1 MKKTLLLLALSLV
14 AITTAKAQISGSWNL
29 SRETMDGRP
38 LHVFTASYSEDSL
51 NAVRPLLEKELRDKQ
66 SSLSAD
72 GGSAYVPKKV
82 KEDKPTP
89 QPKPVYKPVSLDV
102 AKELRNME
110 EKSPKS
116 ALLLQQNKGKWG
128 FVNEKGKTKIK
139 MKYDK
144 VEPFTQGLSCVMSDG
159 LYGYVNEEGN
169 LVTGIMYEVASSYF
183 RTVTDLV
190 LACCRKDGKY
200 GLLKNDGSVYLDFQ
214 YADLRIVNYA
224 YALATDG
231 TGKVNVV
238 VLDARPLS
246 TAYDE
251 VSIVDGTDYAIAK
264 RGGKAYF
271 IDRKGKEEK
280 DLCFDDA
287 EDMGGGLVLV
297 SKNGKYGVL
306 DKNLQMIVPC
316 NYTNASFD
324 KGCYQIGNDW
334 EGFGIV
340 SQGKVV
346 VPADSKK
353 TVLVPFQESAVY
365 QNDKGKFNLVR
376 YDGTFIFENMNG
388 VGNYD
393 EEESLYYADY
403 GKSKLVYNYENDRYG
418 MAFGKEVN
426 WLPEDAKDFT
436 FDGVIG
442 RYITNGI
449 EPHYI
454 SKEGK
459 ALTELEG
466 AVEVRTL
473 NNKYLAVC
481 FRRKSATLNNSTSP
495 KGISMGGGQ
504 TEDWEVASADGKIL
518 TDKRFAYIGEFNSKG
533 ELPYE
538 VYDKKSW
545 QYVKGKMKFNG
556 DKVTYLK

>member
-38 LHVFTASYSEDSL
+38 LHVFTASYSKDSL
-51 NAVRPLLEKELRDKQ
+51 DAVMPMLEKELKDKQ
-66 SSLSAD
+66 ASKSVSGFSKLD
-72 GGSAYVPKKV
+72 YGDKK
-82 KEDKPTP
+82 EA
-89 QPKPVYKPVSLDV
+89 KPVAKPMSLEV
-102 AKELRNME
+102 AKELRIIM

-116 ALLLQQNKGKWG
+116 TLLPQQNRGKWG

-144 VEPFTQGLSCVMSDG
+144 VEPFSQGLSCVKSDG
-159 LYGYVNEEGN
+159 LYGYINEEGD
-169 LVTGIMYEVASSYF
+169 LVTGVMYEAASSYF
-183 RTVTDLV
+183 RTVTDQV
-190 LACCRKDGKY
+190 LACCKKDGKY
-200 GLLKNDGSVYLDFQ
+200 GLVKNDGSVYLDLQ
-214 YADLRIVNYA
+214 YTDLRIVNYA
-224 YALATDG
+224 YALANDEA
-231 TGKVNVV
+231 GKVNIV
-238 VLDARPLS
+238 VLDTRPLS
-246 TAYDE
+246 TVYDE
-251 VSIVDGTDYAIAK
+251 VSIFEGSDYAIAK
-264 RGGKAYF
+264 RGGKTYF
-271 IDRKGKEEK
+271 IDRKGKEVK

-287 EDMGGGLVLV
+287 EDMEGGLVLV

-340 SQGKVV
+340 SRGKVV

-353 TVLVPFQESAVY
+353 TVLIPFQESAVY
-365 QNDKGKFNLVR
+365 QNDKGRYNLVR

-393 EEESLYYADY
+393 EEGSLYYADY
-403 GKSKLVYNYENDRYG
+403 GKSKLVYDYGNDRYG
-418 MAFGKEVN
+418 LVFGKVVN
-426 WLPEDAKDFT
+426 WMPEDAMNFT

-442 RYITNGI
+442 RYVTKGQV
-449 EPHYI
+449 PHYI

-481 FRRKSATLNNSTSP
+481 FRRKSTAMTNSTSP
-495 KGISMGGGQ
+495 MGISMGGGQ

>member
-14 AITTAKAQISGSWNL
+14 AITTTKAQISGGWNL

-38 LHVFTASYSEDSL
+38 LYVFTASYSEDSL
-51 NAVRPLLEKELRDKQ
+51 DAVRPLLEKELRDKQ

-72 GGSAYVPKKV
+72 GAPMLDYGDRKK
-82 KEDKPTP
+82 T
-89 QPKPVYKPVSLDV
+89 KPVAKPVALEA
-102 AKELRNME
+102 AKELRIIT

-116 ALLLQQNKGKWG
+116 TLLPQQNKGRWG

-144 VEPFTQGLSCVMSDG
+144 VEPFLQGLSCVKSDG
-159 LYGYVNEEGN
+159 LYGYINEEGN
-169 LVTGIMYEVASSYF
+169 LVTGIIYETASSYF
-183 RTVTDLV
+183 RTTTDQV

-214 YADLRIVNYA
+214 YTDLRIVNYS
-224 YALATDG
+224 YALATDVF
-231 TGKVNVV
+231 GKVNVV

-246 TAYDE
+246 TVYDE
-251 VSIVDGTDYAIAK
+251 VSILEGSDYAIAK
-264 RGGKAYF
+264 RGGKTYF
-271 IDRKGKEEK
+271 IDRKGREAK

-287 EDMGGGLVLV
+287 EDMEGGLVLV

-306 DKNLQMIVPC
+306 DKYLNMIVPC
-316 NYTNASFD
+316 NYTNAGFD
-324 KGCYQIGNDW
+324 KGCYQIGNNWD
-334 EGFGIV
+334 GFGIV
-340 SQGKVV
+340 SRGKVV

-365 QNDKGKFNLVR
+365 QNDKGKYNLVR

-388 VGNYD
+388 VGNYG
-393 EEESLYYADY
+393 ERESLYYADY
-403 GKSKLVYNYENDRYG
+403 GKNKLVYDYENDRYG
-418 MAFGKEVN
+418 MVFGKEAN

-454 SKEGK
+454 SKDGK
-459 ALTELEG
+459 VLTELEG

-481 FRRKSATLNNSTSP
+481 FRRKSTAMTNSTSP
-495 KGISMGGGQ
+495 MGISMGGGQ
-504 TEDWEVASADGKIL
+504 TEDWEVANTNGKIL
-518 TDKRFAYIGEFNSKG
+518 TDKRFASIGEFNSKG
-533 ELPYE
+533 ELPYV

>member
-14 AITTAKAQISGSWNL
+14 AITNAKAQISGGWNL

-51 NAVRPLLEKELRDKQ
+51 DAVMPMLEKELNDKQ
-66 SSLSAD
+66 ASKSVSGFSKLDYGDKKETKPIAKPMSL
-72 GGSAYVPKKV
+72 
-82 KEDKPTP
+82 E
-89 QPKPVYKPVSLDV
+89 V
-102 AKELRNME
+102 AKELRIIM

-116 ALLLQQNKGKWG
+116 TLLPQQNRGKWG

-144 VEPFTQGLSCVMSDG
+144 VEPFSQGLSCVKSDG
-159 LYGYVNEEGN
+159 LYGYINEEGD
-169 LVTGIMYEVASSYF
+169 LVTGIMYEAASSYF
-183 RTVTDLV
+183 RMATDQV
-190 LACCRKDGKY
+190 LACCKKDGKY
-200 GLLKNDGSVYLDFQ
+200 GLLKNDGSVYLDFL
-214 YADLRIVNYA
+214 YTDLQIVNYA
-224 YALATDG
+224 YALANDEA
-231 TGKVNVV
+231 GKVNVV

-246 TAYDE
+246 IAYDE
-251 VSIVDGTDYAIAK
+251 VSILEGSDYAIAK
-264 RGGKAYF
+264 RVGKTYF
-271 IDRKGKEEK
+271 IDRKGKEVK

-287 EDMGGGLVLV
+287 EDMEGGLVLV
-297 SKNGKYGVL
+297 RKNGKYGVL

-324 KGCYQIGNDW
+324 KGCYQIGNNW

-340 SQGKVV
+340 SRGKVV

-365 QNDKGKFNLVR
+365 QNDKGKYNLVR

-403 GKSKLVYNYENDRYG
+403 GKSKLVYDYENDRYG
-418 MAFGKEVN
+418 MAFGKEAN

-454 SKEGK
+454 SQEGE

-481 FRRKSATLNNSTSP
+481 FRRKSAAMGNSTSP
-495 KGISMGGGQ
+495 MGISTGGGQ
-504 TEDWEVASADGKIL
+504 TEDWEVANANGKIL

>member
-1 MKKTLLLLALSLV
+1 MKKTLFLLALGIV
-14 AITTAKAQISGSWNL
+14 AITTANAQVSGSWNL
-29 SRETMDGRP
+29 SQETLDGHP

-51 NAVRPLLEKELRDKQ
+51 NAVSPMLEKEQRDKQ
-66 SSLSAD
+66 SSMRAD
-72 GGSAYVPKKV
+72 GGAAYVPKKV
-82 KEDKPTP
+82 REDKSNP
-89 QPKPVYKPVSLDV
+89 QPKPIYKPVPLDV
-102 AKELRNME
+102 AMELRSIM

-116 ALLLQQNKGKWG
+116 TLLPQQSRGKWG

-144 VEPFTQGLSCVMSDG
+144 VEPFAQGLSCVMSDG
-159 LYGYVNEEGN
+159 FYGYINEEGD
-169 LVTGIMYEVASSYF
+169 LVTGLIYEAASSCF
-183 RTVTDLV
+183 RTATDQV
-190 LACCRKDGKY
+190 LACFRKDGKY

-231 TGKVNVV
+231 AGKVNVV
-238 VLDARPLS
+238 ALDARPLL

-251 VSIVDGTDYAIAK
+251 VAILEGTDYAIAK
-264 RGGKAYF
+264 KGGKTYF
-271 IDRKGKEEK
+271 IDRKGKEVK

-287 EDMGGGLVLV
+287 EVMEGGLVLV

-316 NYTNASFD
+316 NYTNAGFD
-324 KGCYQIGNDW
+324 KGCYQIGNNWD
-334 EGFGIV
+334 GFGIV
-340 SQGKVV
+340 SRGKVI
-346 VPADSKK
+346 VPPDSKK

-376 YDGTFIFENMNG
+376 YDGTFIFENMDNS
-388 VGNYD
+388 GNFD
-393 EEESLYYADY
+393 EEKSLYYADY
-403 GKSKLVYNYENDRYG
+403 GKSKLVYDYENDRYG
-418 MAFGKEVN
+418 MVFGKEVN
-426 WLPEDAKDFT
+426 WLPDGATDFT
-436 FDGVIG
+436 FDGVVG
-442 RYITNGI
+442 RYVTNGN

-473 NNKYLAVC
+473 NSKYLAVC
-481 FRRKSATLNNSTSP
+481 FRRKSVAMGSSTSP
-495 KGISMGGGQ
+495 MGISMSGGQ
-504 TEDWEVASADGKIL
+504 TEDWEVANANGKIL
-518 TDKRFAYIGEFNSKG
+518 TDKRFAFIGEFNSKG
-533 ELPYE
+533 ELSYE

>member
-14 AITTAKAQISGSWNL
+14 AITTAKAQISGGWNL

-38 LHVFTASYSEDSL
+38 LHVFTVSYSEDSL
-51 NAVRPLLEKELRDKQ
+51 DAVMPMLEKELKDKQ
-66 SSLSAD
+66 ASKSVSGFSKLD
-72 GGSAYVPKKV
+72 YGDKK
-82 KEDKPTP
+82 ET
-89 QPKPVYKPVSLDV
+89 KPVAKPMSLEV
-102 AKELRNME
+102 AKELRIIM
-110 EKSPKS
+110 EKSPES
-116 ALLLQQNKGKWG
+116 TLLPQQNRGKWG

-144 VEPFTQGLSCVMSDG
+144 VEPFLQGLSCVKSDG
-159 LYGYVNEEGN
+159 LYGYINEEGD
-169 LVTGIMYEVASSYF
+169 LVTGIMYEAASSYF
-183 RTVTDLV
+183 RTATDQV
-190 LACCRKDGKY
+190 LACCKKDGMY
-200 GLLKNDGSVYLDFQ
+200 GLLRSDGSVYIDFQ
-214 YADLRIVNYA
+214 YTDLQIVNYA
-224 YALATDG
+224 YALANDEAE
-231 TGKVNVV
+231 KVNVV
-238 VLDARPLS
+238 VLDTRPLS
-246 TAYDE
+246 TVYDE
-251 VSIVDGTDYAIAK
+251 VSILEGSDYAIAK
-264 RGGKAYF
+264 RGGKTYF
-271 IDRKGKEEK
+271 IDRKGREAK

-287 EDMGGGLVLV
+287 EDMEGGGVLV
-297 SKNGKYGVL
+297 SKNGKFGVL

-324 KGCYQIGNDW
+324 KGCCQIGNNW

-340 SQGKVV
+340 SRGKVV
-346 VPADSKK
+346 VPADSRK

-365 QNDKGKFNLVR
+365 QNDKGKYNLVR

-403 GKSKLVYNYENDRYG
+403 GKSKLVYDYENDRYG
-418 MAFGKEVN
+418 MVFGKEAN

-454 SKEGK
+454 SKEGE

-481 FRRKSATLNNSTSP
+481 FRRKSTAMGNSTSP
-495 KGISMGGGQ
+495 MGISTGGGQ
-504 TEDWEVASADGKIL
+504 TEDWEVANANGKIL

>member
-1 MKKTLLLLALSLV
+1 MLDYGDRKKT
-14 AITTAKAQISGSWNL
+14 
-29 SRETMDGRP
+29 
-38 LHVFTASYSEDSL
+38 
-51 NAVRPLLEKELRDKQ
+51 
-66 SSLSAD
+66 
-72 GGSAYVPKKV
+72 
-82 KEDKPTP
+82 
-89 QPKPVYKPVSLDV
+89 KPVAKPVALEA
-102 AKELRNME
+102 AKELRIIT

-116 ALLLQQNKGKWG
+116 TLLPQQNKGRWG

-144 VEPFTQGLSCVMSDG
+144 VEPFLQGLSCVKSDG
-159 LYGYVNEEGN
+159 LYGYINEEGN
-169 LVTGIMYEVASSYF
+169 LVTGIIYETASSYF
-183 RTVTDLV
+183 RTTTDQV

-214 YADLRIVNYA
+214 YTDLRIVNYS
-224 YALATDG
+224 YALATDVF
-231 TGKVNVV
+231 GKVNVV

-246 TAYDE
+246 TVYDE
-251 VSIVDGTDYAIAK
+251 VSILEGSDYAIAK
-264 RGGKAYF
+264 RGGKTYF
-271 IDRKGKEEK
+271 IDRKGREAK

-287 EDMGGGLVLV
+287 EDMEGGLVLV

-306 DKNLQMIVPC
+306 DKYLNMIVPC
-316 NYTNASFD
+316 NYTNAGFD
-324 KGCYQIGNDW
+324 KGCYQIGNNWD
-334 EGFGIV
+334 GFGIV
-340 SQGKVV
+340 SRGKVV

-365 QNDKGKFNLVR
+365 QNDKGKYNLVR

-388 VGNYD
+388 VGNYG
-393 EEESLYYADY
+393 ERESLYYADY
-403 GKSKLVYNYENDRYG
+403 GKNKLVYDYENDRYG
-418 MAFGKEVN
+418 MVFGKEAN

-454 SKEGK
+454 SKDGK
-459 ALTELEG
+459 VLTELEG

-481 FRRKSATLNNSTSP
+481 FRRKSTAMTNSTSP
-495 KGISMGGGQ
+495 MGISMGGGQ
-504 TEDWEVASADGKIL
+504 TEDWEVANTNGKIL
-518 TDKRFAYIGEFNSKG
+518 TDKRFASIGEFNSKG
-533 ELPYE
+533 ELPYV

>member
-51 NAVRPLLEKELRDKQ
+51 DAVMPMLEKELKDKQ
-66 SSLSAD
+66 ASKSVSGFSKLD
-72 GGSAYVPKKV
+72 YGDKK
-82 KEDKPTP
+82 ET
-89 QPKPVYKPVSLDV
+89 KPVAKPMSLEV
-102 AKELRNME
+102 AKELRIIM

-116 ALLLQQNKGKWG
+116 TLLPQQTRGKWG

-144 VEPFTQGLSCVMSDG
+144 VEPFSQGLSCVKSDG
-159 LYGYVNEEGN
+159 LYGYINEEGD
-169 LVTGIMYEVASSYF
+169 LVTGIMYEAASAYF
-183 RTVTDLV
+183 RTATDQV
-190 LACCRKDGKY
+190 LACCKKDGKY
-200 GLLKNDGSVYLDFQ
+200 RLVKNDGSVYLDLQ
-214 YADLRIVNYA
+214 YTDLRIVNYA
-224 YALATDG
+224 YALANDEA
-231 TGKVNVV
+231 GKVNVV
-238 VLDARPLS
+238 VLDTRPLS
-246 TAYDE
+246 IAYDE
-251 VSIVDGTDYAIAK
+251 VSIFEGSDYAIAK
-264 RGGKAYF
+264 RGGKTYF
-271 IDRKGKEEK
+271 IDRKGKEVK

-287 EDMGGGLVLV
+287 EDMEGGLVLI

-324 KGCYQIGNDW
+324 KGCYQIGNNW

-340 SQGKVV
+340 SRGKVV

-365 QNDKGKFNLVR
+365 QNDKGKYNLVR

-393 EEESLYYADY
+393 EEASLYYADY
-403 GKSKLVYNYENDRYG
+403 GKSKSVYDYENDRYG
-418 MAFGKEVN
+418 MVFGKEAN

-442 RYITNGI
+442 HYMTNGN

-459 ALTELEG
+459 ALTELDG

-481 FRRKSATLNNSTSP
+481 FRRKSTAMTNSTSP
-495 KGISMGGGQ
+495 MGISMGGGQ

>member
-1 MKKTLLLLALSLV
+1 MKKTLLLLALSIV
-14 AITTAKAQISGSWNL
+14 AITTANAQISGSWNL
-29 SRETMDGRP
+29 SRETVDGRP
-38 LHVFTASYSEDSL
+38 LHVFTVSYSEDSL
-51 NAVRPLLEKELRDKQ
+51 DAVVPMLEKELRGKQIARGDSGAPKMDYGDK
-66 SSLSAD
+66 
-72 GGSAYVPKKV
+72 
-82 KEDKPTP
+82 KEV
-89 QPKPVYKPVSLDV
+89 KPVAKPVSLEV
-102 AKELRNME
+102 AKELRNIME
-110 EKSPKS
+110 KTPQST
-116 ALLLQQNKGKWG
+116 LLPQQNRGKWG

-139 MKYDK
+139 MKYDR
-144 VEPFTQGLSCVMSDG
+144 VEPFSQGLSCVKSDG
-159 LYGYVNEEGN
+159 LYGYINEEGN
-169 LVTGIMYEVASSYF
+169 LVTGIMYEAASSYF
-183 RTVTDLV
+183 RTATDQV
-190 LACCRKDGKY
+190 LACCKIEGMY
-200 GLLKNDGSVYLDFQ
+200 GLLRSDGSVYIDFQ
-214 YADLRIVNYA
+214 YTDLQIVNYA
-224 YALATDG
+224 YALATDKS
-231 TGKVNVV
+231 GKINVII
-238 VLDARPLS
+238 LEARPSS

-251 VSIVDGTDYAIAK
+251 VSFVEGTDYAIAK
-264 RGGKAYF
+264 RGKTFF
-271 IDRKGKEEK
+271 IDRKGKEVK
-280 DLCFDDA
+280 DFCFDDA
-287 EDMGGGLVLV
+287 EDMEGGLVLV

-306 DKNLQMIVPC
+306 DKNLHMIVPC
-316 NYTNASFD
+316 NYANAGFD
-324 KGCYQIGNDW
+324 KGCYQIGNNW

-340 SQGKVV
+340 GRGKII
-346 VPADSKK
+346 VPPDSKK
-353 TVLVPFQESAVY
+353 TVLVPFQESAAY
-365 QNDKGKFNLVR
+365 QNDKGKYNLVR

-403 GKSKLVYNYENDRYG
+403 GKSKLVYDYENDRYG
-418 MAFGKEVN
+418 MVFGKEAN

-481 FRRKSATLNNSTSP
+481 FRRKSAAMGNSTSP
-495 KGISMGGGQ
+495 MGISTGGGQ

-518 TDKRFAYIGEFNSKG
+518 TDKRFAFIGEFNSKG

>member
-1 MKKTLLLLALSLV
+1 MKKTLLLLTLSV
-14 AITTAKAQISGSWNL
+14 MAITSAEAQASGGWNL

-72 GGSAYVPKKV
+72 GTPMYGDRKKA
-82 KEDKPTP
+82 
-89 QPKPVYKPVSLDV
+89 QPVAKPVSLEV
-102 AKELRNME
+102 AKELLNME
-110 EKSPKS
+110 KKSPKS
-116 ALLLQQNKGKWG
+116 VLLPQQNRGKWG

-144 VEPFTQGLSCVMSDG
+144 VEPFSQGLSCVMNDG
-159 LYGYVNEEGN
+159 FYGYINEEGD
-169 LVTGIMYEVASSYF
+169 LVTGIMYEAASSCF
-183 RTVTDLV
+183 RTATDQV

-200 GLLKNDGSVYLDFQ
+200 GLLSNDGSVYLDFQ
-214 YADLRIVNYA
+214 NTDLQIVNYA

-231 TGKVNVV
+231 AGKVNVV
-238 VLDARPLS
+238 TLEARPLS

-251 VSIVDGTDYAIAK
+251 VSIVEGTDFAIAK
-264 RGGKAYF
+264 RGGKSYF
-271 IDRKGKEEK
+271 IDRKGKEVK
-280 DLCFDDA
+280 DLCFDEA
-287 EDMGGGLVLV
+287 EDMEEGVVLV

-306 DKNLQMIVPC
+306 DKCLNMIVPC
-316 NYTNASFD
+316 NYTNAGFD
-324 KGCYQIGNDW
+324 KGCYQIGNNWD
-334 EGFGIV
+334 GFGIV

-353 TVLVPFQESAVY
+353 TVLVPFQESAAY
-365 QNDKGKFNLVR
+365 QNDNGKFNLVR
-376 YDGTFIFENMNG
+376 YDGTFIFENMDG

-393 EEESLYYADY
+393 EEEFLYYADY
-403 GKSKLVYNYENDRYG
+403 GKGKLVYDYENDRYG
-418 MAFGKEVN
+418 MAFGKDVN

-436 FDGVIG
+436 FDGTVG
-442 RYITNGI
+442 RYVTNGN

-459 ALTELEG
+459 DLTELEG

-473 NNKYLAVC
+473 NSKYLAVC
-481 FRRKSATLNNSTSP
+481 FRRKSAVMGNSTSP
-495 KGISMGGGQ
+495 LGISMGGGQ
-504 TEDWEVASADGKIL
+504 TEDWEVANTNGKIL

>member
-51 NAVRPLLEKELRDKQ
+51 DAVRPLLEKELRDKQ

-72 GGSAYVPKKV
+72 GALMLDYGDRKKA
-82 KEDKPTP
+82 
-89 QPKPVYKPVSLDV
+89 KPVAKPVALEA
-102 AKELRNME
+102 AKELRIIT

-116 ALLLQQNKGKWG
+116 TLLPQQNKGRWG

-144 VEPFTQGLSCVMSDG
+144 VEPFLQGLSCVKSDG
-159 LYGYVNEEGN
+159 LYGYINEEGD
-169 LVTGIMYEVASSYF
+169 LVTGIMYEAASSYF
-183 RTVTDLV
+183 RTATDQV
-190 LACCRKDGKY
+190 LACCKKDGKY
-200 GLLKNDGSVYLDFQ
+200 GLLKNDGSVYMDFQ
-214 YADLRIVNYA
+214 YTDLQIVNYS
-224 YALATDG
+224 YALANDEAE
-231 TGKVNVV
+231 KVNIV
-238 VLDARPLS
+238 VLDVRPLS
-246 TAYDE
+246 TVYDE
-251 VSIVDGTDYAIAK
+251 VSIFEGSDYAIAK
-264 RGGKAYF
+264 RGGKTYF
-271 IDRKGKEEK
+271 IDRKGKEVK

-287 EDMGGGLVLV
+287 EDMEGGLVLV

-340 SQGKVV
+340 SRGKVV

-365 QNDKGKFNLVR
+365 QNDKGKYNLVR

-393 EEESLYYADY
+393 EGESLYYADY
-403 GKSKLVYNYENDRYG
+403 GKSKLVYDYENDRYG
-418 MAFGKEVN
+418 MVFGKEAN

-442 RYITNGI
+442 RYITNGN

-454 SKEGK
+454 SKDGK

-466 AVEVRTL
+466 AIEVRTL

-495 KGISMGGGQ
+495 KGISMDGGQ
-504 TEDWEVASADGKIL
+504 TEDWEVANANGKIL

>member
-14 AITTAKAQISGSWNL
+14 AITNAKAQISGGWNL
-29 SRETMDGRP
+29 SRETMDGQP

-51 NAVRPLLEKELRDKQ
+51 DAVMPMLEKELKDKQ
-66 SSLSAD
+66 ASKSVSGFSKLD
-72 GGSAYVPKKV
+72 YGDKK
-82 KEDKPTP
+82 ET
-89 QPKPVYKPVSLDV
+89 KPVAKPMSLEV
-102 AKELRNME
+102 AKELRIIM

-116 ALLLQQNKGKWG
+116 TLLPQQNRGKWG

-144 VEPFTQGLSCVMSDG
+144 VEPFLQGLSCVKSDG
-159 LYGYVNEEGN
+159 LYGYINEEGD
-169 LVTGIMYEVASSYF
+169 LVTGIMYEAASSYF
-183 RTVTDLV
+183 RTVTDQV
-190 LACCRKDGKY
+190 MACCKKDGKY
-200 GLLKNDGSVYLDFQ
+200 GLLKNDGSVYLDLQ
-214 YADLRIVNYA
+214 YTDLRIVNYA
-224 YALATDG
+224 YALANDEA
-231 TGKVNVV
+231 GKVNIV
-238 VLDARPLS
+238 VLDTRPLS
-246 TAYDE
+246 TVYDE
-251 VSIVDGTDYAIAK
+251 VSIFEGSDYAIAK
-264 RGGKAYF
+264 RGGKTYF
-271 IDRKGKEEK
+271 IDRKGKEVK
-280 DLCFDDA
+280 DLYFDNA
-287 EDMGGGLVLV
+287 EDMEGGLVLV

-324 KGCYQIGNDW
+324 KGCYQIGNNW
-334 EGFGIV
+334 EDFGIV
-340 SQGKVV
+340 CRGKVV

-365 QNDKGKFNLVR
+365 QNDKGKYNLVR

-403 GKSKLVYNYENDRYG
+403 GKSKLVYDYENDRYG
-418 MAFGKEVN
+418 MAFGKEAN

-454 SKEGK
+454 SQEGE

-481 FRRKSATLNNSTSP
+481 FRRKSAAMGNSTSP
-495 KGISMGGGQ
+495 MGISTGGGQ
-504 TEDWEVASADGKIL
+504 TEDWEVANANGKIL

>member
-1 MKKTLLLLALSLV
+1 MKKTLFLLALNIM
-14 AITTAKAQISGSWNL
+14 AITVAKAQIFGSWNL

-51 NAVRPLLEKELRDKQ
+51 DAVRPLLEKELRDKQ

-72 GGSAYVPKKV
+72 GAPMLDYGDRKK
-82 KEDKPTP
+82 T
-89 QPKPVYKPVSLDV
+89 KPVAKPVALEA
-102 AKELRNME
+102 AKELRIIT

-116 ALLLQQNKGKWG
+116 TLLPQQNKGRWG

-144 VEPFTQGLSCVMSDG
+144 VEPFLQGLSCVKSDG
-159 LYGYVNEEGN
+159 LYGYINEEGN
-169 LVTGIMYEVASSYF
+169 LVTGIIYETASSYF
-183 RTVTDLV
+183 RTTTDQV

-214 YADLRIVNYA
+214 YTDLRIVNYS
-224 YALATDG
+224 YALATDVF
-231 TGKVNVV
+231 GKVNVV

-246 TAYDE
+246 TVYDE
-251 VSIVDGTDYAIAK
+251 VSILEGSDYAIAK
-264 RGGKAYF
+264 RGGKTYF
-271 IDRKGKEEK
+271 IDRKGREAK

-287 EDMGGGLVLV
+287 EDMEGGLVLV

-306 DKNLQMIVPC
+306 DKYLNMIVPC
-316 NYTNASFD
+316 NYTNAGFD
-324 KGCYQIGNDW
+324 KGCYQIGNNWD
-334 EGFGIV
+334 GFGIV
-340 SQGKVV
+340 SRGKVV

-365 QNDKGKFNLVR
+365 QNDKGKYNLVR

-388 VGNYD
+388 VGNYG
-393 EEESLYYADY
+393 ERESLYYADY
-403 GKSKLVYNYENDRYG
+403 GKNKLVYDYENDRYG
-418 MAFGKEVN
+418 MVFGKEAN

-454 SKEGK
+454 SKDGK
-459 ALTELEG
+459 VLTELEG

-481 FRRKSATLNNSTSP
+481 FRRKSTAMTNSTSP
-495 KGISMGGGQ
+495 MGISMGGGQ
-504 TEDWEVASADGKIL
+504 TEDWEVANTNGKIL
-518 TDKRFAYIGEFNSKG
+518 TDKRFASIGEFNSKG
-533 ELPYE
+533 ELPYV

>member
-14 AITTAKAQISGSWNL
+14 AITTAKAQIFGSWNL
-29 SRETMDGRP
+29 SREAMDGRP

-51 NAVRPLLEKELRDKQ
+51 DAVMPMLEKELRDKQ
-66 SSLSAD
+66 AAKSVSGFSKLD
-72 GGSAYVPKKV
+72 YGDKK
-82 KEDKPTP
+82 EA
-89 QPKPVYKPVSLDV
+89 KPVAKPMSLDV
-102 AKELRNME
+102 AKELRNIM

-116 ALLLQQNKGKWG
+116 TLLPQQNRGKWG

-144 VEPFTQGLSCVMSDG
+144 VEPFSQGLSCVKSDG
-159 LYGYVNEEGN
+159 LYGYINEEGD
-169 LVTGIMYEVASSYF
+169 LVTGIMYEAASSYF
-183 RTVTDLV
+183 RTATDQV
-190 LACCRKDGKY
+190 LACCKKDGKY
-200 GLLKNDGSVYLDFQ
+200 GLLKNDGSVYMDFQ
-214 YADLRIVNYA
+214 YTDLQIVNYS
-224 YALATDG
+224 YALANDEAE
-231 TGKVNVV
+231 KVNVV

-246 TAYDE
+246 TVYDE
-251 VSIVDGTDYAIAK
+251 VSIFEGSDYAIAK
-264 RGGKAYF
+264 RGGKTYF
-271 IDRKGKEEK
+271 IDRKGKEVK

-287 EDMGGGLVLV
+287 EDMEGGLVLV
-297 SKNGKYGVL
+297 RKNGKYGVL

-324 KGCYQIGNDW
+324 KGCYQIGNNW
-334 EGFGIV
+334 EDFGIV
-340 SQGKVV
+340 SRGKVV

-365 QNDKGKFNLVR
+365 QNHKGKYNLVR

-393 EEESLYYADY
+393 ERESLYYADY
-403 GKSKLVYNYENDRYG
+403 GKNKLVYDYENDRYG
-418 MAFGKEVN
+418 MVFGKEAN

-481 FRRKSATLNNSTSP
+481 FRRKSTAMTNSTSP
-495 KGISMGGGQ
+495 MGISMGGGQ

>member
-1 MKKTLLLLALSLV
+1 MKKTLLLLVLSLV

-51 NAVRPLLEKELRDKQ
+51 DAVMPMLEKELKDKQ
-66 SSLSAD
+66 ASKSVSGFSKLD
-72 GGSAYVPKKV
+72 YGDKK
-82 KEDKPTP
+82 EA
-89 QPKPVYKPVSLDV
+89 KPVAKPMSLEV
-102 AKELRNME
+102 AKELRIIM

-116 ALLLQQNKGKWG
+116 TLLPQQNRGKWG

-144 VEPFTQGLSCVMSDG
+144 VEPFLQGLSCVKSDG
-159 LYGYVNEEGN
+159 LYGYINEEGD
-169 LVTGIMYEVASSYF
+169 LVTGIMYEAASSYF
-183 RTVTDLV
+183 RTVTDQV
-190 LACCRKDGKY
+190 MACCKKDGKY
-200 GLLKNDGSVYLDFQ
+200 GLLKNDGSVYLDLQ
-214 YADLRIVNYA
+214 YTDLRIVNYA
-224 YALATDG
+224 YALANDEA
-231 TGKVNVV
+231 GKVNVV
-238 VLDARPLS
+238 VLDVRPLS
-246 TAYDE
+246 IVYDE
-251 VSIVDGTDYAIAK
+251 VSILEGSDYAIAK
-264 RGGKAYF
+264 RRGKTYF
-271 IDRKGKEEK
+271 IDRKGKEVK

-287 EDMGGGLVLV
+287 EDMEGGLVLV

-306 DKNLQMIVPC
+306 DKNLQLIVPC

-324 KGCYQIGNDW
+324 KGCYQIGNNW

-340 SQGKVV
+340 SRGKVV

-365 QNDKGKFNLVR
+365 QNDKGKYNLVR

-393 EEESLYYADY
+393 EGESLYYADY
-403 GKSKLVYNYENDRYG
+403 GKSKLVYDYENDRYG
-418 MAFGKEVN
+418 MVFGKEAN

-442 RYITNGI
+442 RYITNGN

-454 SKEGK
+454 SKDGK

-466 AVEVRTL
+466 AIEVRTL